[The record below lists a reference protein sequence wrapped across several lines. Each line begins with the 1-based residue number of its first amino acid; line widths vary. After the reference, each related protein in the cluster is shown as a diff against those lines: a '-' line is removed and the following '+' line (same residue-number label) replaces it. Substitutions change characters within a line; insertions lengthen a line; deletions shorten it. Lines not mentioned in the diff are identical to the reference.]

1 MVPGLLLSFNRQS
14 DRLHR
19 DLRQLSLVILTLSGM
34 R

>member
-14 DRLHR
+14 DRLYR
-19 DLRQLSLVILTLSGM
+19 DLRQPSLVRLTLSGM

>member
-14 DRLHR
+14 DWHYR
-19 DLRQLSLVILTLSGM
+19 DLRQLSLVSLTLSGM